1 MHPDFEHSLT
11 KYADLIVRV
20 GLNLQPGQRLLI
32 SGPATSGG
40 VSIEAAP
47 LVRKVA
53 DSAYCLGAPL
63 VEVLWSD
70 PAITKRRFELAPA
83 DSFGEFPVA
92 PPYVTTT
99 TIDRGDAVLV
109 ITADDPDLLAGQDA
123 ARLSAA
129 QRAVAENM
137 AGVSAR
143 ISSNKTNWCV
153 AGAATPA
160 WGERVFPGLTGADA
174 ETQLWDA
181 IFHTCRVYSADPVAA
196 WQTHLARLAAWRETL
211 NARQYDA
218 LRLRGEGTD
227 LTIGLP
233 KGHRWASGAM
243 NNAAGVPF
251 TANLPTEEVFTLP
264 DRARVDG
271 TVRATK
277 PLSYGGALIDDFSIT
292 FAGGRVV
299 DYQARYG
306 EDLLGSLIE
315 TDEGAA
321 RLGEIALVPH
331 SSPISQS
338 GLMFYNT
345 LFDENASSHIALGR
359 AYKFSLDGGT
369 SLSDD
374 EFTARGGNLSRIH
387 IDFMIGSETM
397 DVDGLTADRRAEP
410 LMRGGEWT
418 FAS

>member
-1 MHPDFEHSLT
+1 MTSFDQGLT
-11 KYADLIVRV
+11 QYADLIVKV

-32 SGPATSGG
+32 SGPSVSGG
-40 VSIEAAP
+40 VSLEAAP
-47 LVRKVA
+47 LVRQVVE
-53 DSAYCLGAPL
+53 SAYRQGAPL
-63 VEVLWSD
+63 VEVQWVD
-70 PAITKRRFELAPA
+70 PAIVKRRFELAPA

-92 PPYVTTT
+92 PPHVTTT
-99 TIDRGDAVLV
+99 YIDRGDAVLV
-109 ITADDPDLLAGQDA
+109 ISADGPDLLAGQDP

-129 QRAVAENM
+129 QRTVAERM

-143 ISSNKTNWCV
+143 ISSNRTNWCV
-153 AGAATPA
+153 AGAAVPA

-181 IFHTCRVYSADPVAA
+181 IFHICRVYRPDPVAA
-196 WQTHLARLAAWRETL
+196 WRDHLARLAAWRETL

-218 LRLRGEGTD
+218 LRLRGDGTD
-227 LTIGLP
+227 LTLGLP
-233 KGHRWASGAM
+233 RGHVWASGAM
-243 NNAAGVPF
+243 ASAAGVLF

-277 PLSYGGALIDDFSIT
+277 PLSYGGTLIDDFSVT

-299 DYQARYG
+299 DFQAG
-306 EDLLGSLIE
+306 QGGDLLRSLIE

-359 AYKFSLDGGT
+359 AYKFSLADGT
-369 SLSDD
+369 SLSDEAFID
-374 EFTARGGNLSRIH
+374 RGGNLSRIH
-387 IDFMIGSETM
+387 IDFMIGSETV
-397 DVDGLTADRRAEP
+397 DVDGLTADGRVEP
-410 LMRGGEWT
+410 LMHGGEWT
-418 FAS
+418 FEG